1 MLSHRSIG
9 VKLRVGVGLLA
20 ASTIVLFCAA
30 LYGLYAYRGL
40 VKTLSARS
48 AELPLANQLNQHVAD
63 LRVALG
69 QARERSLALQRPVE
83 SAGPLLFLNDN
94 AEPGGTD
101 VAEPGGQDGVKSLLG
116 IELSL
121 LRQGYG
127 YDFKEFEETLDQ
139 YKRQLDANRASDTGR
154 IGDDEAERATL
165 SEIDRTVKRI
175 RRENKKV
182 SDDLLLD
189 ETQAETDSLEA
200 KTERLRELTAQLPG
214 HLHKRLGDLSGEV
227 RSQYHAAMVLA
238 WTTFVSAIVLLALA
252 TQMFR
257 TAIARPVRLLVEG
270 ARKVAAGDY
279 AQRITLES
287 RDEMGELAEAMNRM
301 MASFQQTR
309 DELDKEVRDRTNQVI
324 RSEQLASVGFL
335 AAGVAHE
342 INNPLAAIAMCSE
355 SLEGRLADLGDDN
368 PSRAAEWEI
377 VNSYLETIGKESFR
391 CKQITEK
398 LLDFSRMGDRER
410 RPTEL
415 RGLMESVVGMVR
427 HLGKYKRKEI
437 DLRPGDPVIAEVDAQ
452 EMKQVLLNLVTNGL
466 DSLDAEG
473 RVTISI
479 GMADTAE
486 GRRAQ
491 VVVRDTGCGMTD
503 EVKKHLFEPFFTR
516 RRGGQGTGLGLSITY
531 RIVEEHH
538 GELLVDS
545 PGVGKGSSF
554 TVSLPTE
561 QPLAVNAAA

>member
-20 ASTIVLFCAA
+20 ASTVVLFCAA

-48 AELPLANQLNQHVAD
+48 AELPLANELSQHVAD

-69 QARERSLALQRPVE
+69 QARERSLALQRPTE
-83 SAGPLLFLNDN
+83 PSNPFQFLNEGAN
-94 AEPGGTD
+94 ADEPTAVATD
-101 VAEPGGQDGVKSLLG
+101 EQDEEKSLLG
-116 IELSL
+116 VELTL
-121 LRQGYG
+121 LRQRYG
-127 YDFKEFEETLDQ
+127 YNFKEFEEALDR
-139 YKRQLDANRASDTGR
+139 YKRRLDANRASDIWV
-154 IGDDEAERATL
+154 IGGGEAEQATL
-165 SEIDRTVKRI
+165 KEIDRTVKRI
-175 RRENKKV
+175 RREQV
-182 SDDLLLD
+182 SDDLLMTD
-189 ETQAETDSLEA
+189 TQTESDSLEA
-200 KTERLRELTAQLPG
+200 KTERLRELAAQLPS
-214 HLHKRLGDLSGEV
+214 HLHQRLGDLSGEV
-227 RSQYHAAMVLA
+227 RSQYHVAIILA
-238 WTTFVSAIVLLALA
+238 WTTFVSALALLALA
-252 TQMFR
+252 TLMFH
-257 TAIARPVRLLVEG
+257 TAIARPIRLLVEG
-270 ARKVAAGDY
+270 ARKVAAGDF
-279 AQRITLES
+279 AHRISLES

-309 DELDKEVRDRTNQVI
+309 DELDKQVRDRTNQVI

-355 SLEGRLADLGDDN
+355 SLEGRLADLGDDE

-377 VNSYLETIGKESFR
+377 VHSYLETIGKESFR

-415 RGLMESVVGMVR
+415 RELVESVVEMVR
-427 HLGKYKRKEI
+427 HLGKYKHKEI
-437 DLRPGDPVIAEVDAQ
+437 DLRSGDPVIAEVDAQ

-466 DSLDAEG
+466 DSLETGG
-473 RVTISI
+473 RVTITI
-479 GMADTAE
+479 GKSDTPE
-486 GRRAQ
+486 GPRAQ

-538 GELLVDS
+538 GELIADS

-561 QPLAVNAAA
+561 QPLTVNAAA